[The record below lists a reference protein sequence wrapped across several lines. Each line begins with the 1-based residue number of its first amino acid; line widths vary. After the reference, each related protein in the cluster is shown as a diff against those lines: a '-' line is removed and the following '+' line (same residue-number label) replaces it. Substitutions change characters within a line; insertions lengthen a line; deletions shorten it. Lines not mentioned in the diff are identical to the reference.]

1 MSYRTAY
8 STAAVRALEAALM
21 ASEGIT
27 SNTLMERAGKAA
39 YARVRE
45 IFPDSRRWA
54 VLAGAGNNAG
64 DGFVMARLARQEG
77 IDVKVML
84 LSPGSRARG
93 DAATQFVAAR
103 QAAVPAGPWVRS
115 GLDGCD
121 LIVDAMLGIGLDRPL
136 GGRYLDAVQAV
147 NTAGAPAVAVD
158 IPTGLHA
165 DTGASMAVAVHS
177 ALTVTFVAEKCGL
190 FLGDAPDYVGRRV
203 LEPLGRVADGRLAEL
218 EKGFAEEPA
227 LRVFAGETLRAM
239 LPAREPSDHKGRFGH
254 VLLVAGGPGMGG
266 AARLAGEG
274 ALRAGAGLVSVA
286 THPEHAAALLSGR
299 PELMVRGVRNAEDLA
314 PLLERA
320 TVLAIGCGLG
330 QDDWARELFAA
341 VQASDLPVV
350 VDADGLGLAAGAGAS
365 SAPRILTPHPG
376 EAGRLLDRPS
386 ARVQADRLDALAAL
400 RRRYGG
406 VTLLKGANTLVSGS
420 GKPPWV
426 VDAGNPGMATAGMG
440 DVLTGLL
447 AGLWAQFP
455 ASEPEDLAA
464 MAAFIHARAGDR
476 AAVAGQRGMI
486 AGDLL
491 DALRDG
497 LNPSKSLASGIER
510 GEQATILPANMT

>member
-21 ASEGIT
+21 ASEGIN
-27 SNTLMERAGKAA
+27 SNTLMERAGTAA

-45 IFPDSRRWA
+45 VFPDARRWA

-84 LSPGSRARG
+84 LSPGSRPRG
-93 DAATQFVAAR
+93 DAATQFEAAR

-136 GGRYLDAVQAV
+136 GGRYLEAVRAV
-147 NTAGAPAVAVD
+147 NNGGAPAVAVD
-158 IPTGLHA
+158 IPTGLHG
-165 DTGASMAVAVHS
+165 DTGASMTAAVRS

-190 FLGDAPDYVGRRV
+190 FLGDAPNYVGRRV
-203 LEPLGRVADGRLAEL
+203 LEPLGRITPERLVEL
-218 EKGFAEEPA
+218 ETGFAGEPA
-227 LRVFAGETLRAM
+227 LRVFTGETLRAM
-239 LPAREPSDHKGRFGH
+239 LPPRDATDHKGRFGH
-254 VLLVAGGPGMGG
+254 VLVIAGGPGMGG

-286 THPEHAAALLSGR
+286 THPEHSAALLSSR
-299 PELMVRGVRNAEDLA
+299 PELMVRGVRGAADLA

-320 TVLAIGCGLG
+320 TVLAVGCGLG
-330 QDDWARELFAA
+330 QDAWARELFAA
-341 VQASDLPVV
+341 AQGSKLPVV

-406 VTLLKGANTLVSGS
+406 VSLLKGAHTLVSGS

-447 AGLWAQFP
+447 AGLWAQLP
-455 ASEPEDLAA
+455 EAEPEDLAA
-464 MAAFIHARAGDR
+464 TAAFVHARAGDR
-476 AAVAGQRGMI
+476 AAQGGQRGMI
-486 AGDLL
+486 AGDLIE
-491 DALRDG
+491 ALRAE
-497 LNPSKSLASGIER
+497 LNP
-510 GEQATILPANMT
+510 